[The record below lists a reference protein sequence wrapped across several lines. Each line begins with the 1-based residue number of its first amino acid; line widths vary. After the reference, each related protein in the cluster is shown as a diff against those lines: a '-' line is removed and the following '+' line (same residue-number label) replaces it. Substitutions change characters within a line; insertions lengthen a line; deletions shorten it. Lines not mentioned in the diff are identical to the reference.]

1 MARKDVVGKWT
12 FYESER
18 SGDSRIDCSL
28 GATVVEKVE
37 VKLVY
42 PNEAIDQWN
51 NKGTWTMIY
60 NQVASKPSQIFF
72 ISVAGL

>member
-1 MARKDVVGKWT
+1 M
-12 FYESER
+12 
-18 SGDSRIDCSL
+18 
-28 GATVVEKVE
+28 VEKVE

>member
-1 MARKDVVGKWT
+1 M
-12 FYESER
+12 
-18 SGDSRIDCSL
+18 
-28 GATVVEKVE
+28 VEKVE

-60 NQVASKPSQIFF
+60 NQVASRPLRMFF
-72 ISVAGL
+72 ISVLGL

>member
-1 MARKDVVGKWT
+1 M
-12 FYESER
+12 
-18 SGDSRIDCSL
+18 
-28 GATVVEKVE
+28 VEKVE

-60 NQVASKPSQIFF
+60 NQVFSLPSQFF
-72 ISVAGL
+72 SFVVRGLR